1 MKYRLGNICKIGDG
15 LHGTPNYC
23 KNNEFY
29 FINGNNLKGELIDLS
44 NARSVSKAEYL
55 KYNPN
60 LIPQKTVLLSINGTL
75 GNTAIYNGE
84 SIILSKSVA
93 FFECS
98 TDIITPEY
106 LKLYF
111 ESCNFQNI
119 LNNMATGTTIKNVG
133 LKSLRSLMIDLPSIN
148 IQREIVNIIK
158 PFENKLYLNNQIND
172 NLTQISL
179 LNLANM
185 IKNKSYEIHKISDL
199 DIIISDHVANGSFK
213 ALKENVTYYDENN
226 YALFLRNIDFKN
238 RLDGANRYID
248 KESYNYLKKSHL
260 FGGEVVIS
268 NVADVGTI
276 HRVPFINRPMVIG
289 NNQIFIKSVHSF
301 LTEYL
306 YVYFKSYWG
315 QNSIFSIT
323 SGSAQQKFNK
333 TDFRALEIPIPSPNW
348 ILTNIRPFIL
358 AKDKIFNETK
368 SLEQL
373 KKNLLNNYF

>member
-172 NLTQISL
+172 NLVELINLIYLKFCADFPAKEKVSLDDVFNTSTKTFNVNENKNINIWHFSIPNFDCNKQPQCESTNSIKSNKKKVNSFGVLVSKLNPNFKRIWAPNLDFYSNYSPIASPEFIQINGNSQEEQAL
-179 LNLANM
+179 IFCILNSEEYTDFLVSNTTGSTNSRQRVKPKIAV
-185 IKNKSYEIHKISDL
+185 SYIIPFDL
-199 DIIISDHVANGSFK
+199 DKKKGLESLVSPILKDIQQREFENTKLQIIKDTVLNK
-213 ALKENVTYYDENN
+213 
-226 YALFLRNIDFKN
+226 
-238 RLDGANRYID
+238 
-248 KESYNYLKKSHL
+248 
-260 FGGEVVIS
+260 
-268 NVADVGTI
+268 
-276 HRVPFINRPMVIG
+276 
-289 NNQIFIKSVHSF
+289 
-301 LTEYL
+301 
-306 YVYFKSYWG
+306 YF
-315 QNSIFSIT
+315 
-323 SGSAQQKFNK
+323 
-333 TDFRALEIPIPSPNW
+333 
-348 ILTNIRPFIL
+348 
-358 AKDKIFNETK
+358 
-368 SLEQL
+368 
-373 KKNLLNNYF
+373 

>member
-172 NLTQISL
+172 NL
-179 LNLANM
+179 A
-185 IKNKSYEIHKISDL
+185 
-199 DIIISDHVANGSFK
+199 V
-213 ALKENVTYYDENN
+213 
-226 YALFLRNIDFKN
+226 
-238 RLDGANRYID
+238 
-248 KESYNYLKKSHL
+248 
-260 FGGEVVIS
+260 
-268 NVADVGTI
+268 
-276 HRVPFINRPMVIG
+276 
-289 NNQIFIKSVHSF
+289 
-301 LTEYL
+301 
-306 YVYFKSYWG
+306 
-315 QNSIFSIT
+315 
-323 SGSAQQKFNK
+323 
-333 TDFRALEIPIPSPNW
+333 
-348 ILTNIRPFIL
+348 
-358 AKDKIFNETK
+358 
-368 SLEQL
+368 
-373 KKNLLNNYF
+373 

>member
-172 NLTQISL
+172 NLVELVDSYFINFLNNVTTVEKTIEDIGTVVGGGTPSKKIAAYWNGDIAWVTPKDLSQHPLIFTSSGENYITGLGLAKGSAKLLPTNTILFSSRAPIGYISIAKN
-179 LNLANM
+179 NLATNQGFKSVIPNKEYSFQFIYELLKHETAA
-185 IKNKSYEIHKISDL
+185 IKNE
-199 DIIISDHVANGSFK
+199 ANGSTFK
-213 ALKENVTYYDENN
+213 EISGKKLKQHII
-226 YALFLRNIDFKN
+226 NI
-238 RLDGANRYID
+238 
-248 KESYNYLKKSHL
+248 
-260 FGGEVVIS
+260 
-268 NVADVGTI
+268 
-276 HRVPFINRPMVIG
+276 P
-289 NNQIFIKSVHSF
+289 
-301 LTEYL
+301 
-306 YVYFKSYWG
+306 
-315 QNSIFSIT
+315 NSEDT
-323 SGSAQQKFNK
+323 SKFNEITK
-333 TDFRALEIPIPSPNW
+333 PIFKQLRKLEEENEK
-348 ILTNIRPFIL
+348 LL
-358 AKDKIFNETK
+358 AIKKEL
-368 SLEQL
+368 LE
-373 KKNLLNNYF
+373 KYF

>member
-172 NLTQISL
+172 NLEK
-179 LNLANM
+179 LNRNFFRHIFGDQKPINKASDIAN
-185 IKNKSYEIHKISDL
+185 IKIGKTPPRKQNQWF
-199 DIIISDHVANGSFK
+199 SFK
-213 ALKENVTYYDENN
+213 DGYKWLSIKDMKREGAFAF
-226 YALFLRNIDFKN
+226 YA
-238 RLDGANRYID
+238 
-248 KESYNYLKKSHL
+248 EEH
-260 FGGEVVIS
+260 
-268 NVADVGTI
+268 
-276 HRVPFINRPMVIG
+276 
-289 NNQIFIKSVHSF
+289 
-301 LTEYL
+301 LTE
-306 YVYFKSYWG
+306 KA
-315 QNSIFSIT
+315 I
-323 SGSAQQKFNK
+323 QKFNIQVVPQYTVMVSFK
-333 TDFRALEIPIPSPNW
+333 LTIGRVKISIEDMVTNEAIAQFKDSTLPYEFLYTYLDNFPFETLGSTSSIAKAINSKILKSMPILVPKAELLSRYM
-348 ILTNIRPFIL
+348 IF
-358 AKDKIFNETK
+358 AKPIFAKIFELQNENIK
-368 SLEQL
+368 LNIL
-373 KKNLLNNYF
+373 KETLLNKYF